1 MTSPSGSTAS
11 PNTAGASAAI
21 TALQSILA
29 AQHAAYFAYSM
40 IGVRLTDP
48 TQVSRIRDLQA
59 EHRAT
64 RDDLMTQL
72 SSVGAAPV
80 AAQPSYTPPEKLTD
94 AVAAQRWALALE
106 EACSAGY
113 RFLLVAAA
121 TGTGTVAAATETGTA
136 ATEIGTLRKQA
147 LTGLSGSAQAAR
159 YWRAL
164 LTPAT
169 PTVPFPGI

>member
-21 TALQSILA
+21 TARQSILA

-121 TGTGTVAAATETGTA
+121 T
-136 ATEIGTLRKQA
+136 EIGTLRKQA

>member
-1 MTSPSGSTAS
+1 MTSPSGSTVS
-11 PNTAGASAAI
+11 PNSAGASTAI
-21 TALQSILA
+21 RALQNVLD

-40 IGVRLTDP
+40 IGVRLTDA
-48 TQVSRIRDLQA
+48 TQVSRVRDLQA

-64 RDDLMTQL
+64 RDDLMAQL
-72 SSVGAAPV
+72 SSAGAAPV
-80 AAQPSYTPPEKLTD
+80 AAQPSYAPPEKLTD
-94 AVAAQRWALALE
+94 AIAAQRWALALE

-121 TGTGTVAAATETGTA
+121 TGTVAAATETGTVAAATET
-136 ATEIGTLRKQA
+136 GTLRKQA
-147 LTGLSGSAQAAR
+147 LTGLSGSAQTAR

>member
-11 PNTAGASAAI
+11 PNSAGASTAI
-21 TALQSILA
+21 TALQNVLDT
-29 AQHAAYFAYSM
+29 QHAAYFAYSM
-40 IGVRLTDP
+40 IGVRLTDA
-48 TQVSRIRDLQA
+48 TQVSRVRDLQA

-72 SSVGAAPV
+72 SSAGAAPV
-80 AAQPSYTPPEKLTD
+80 TAQASYAPPEKLTD
-94 AVAAQRWALALE
+94 TVAAQRWALALE

-121 TGTGTVAAATETGTA
+121 PET
-136 ATEIGTLRKQA
+136 GTLRKQA
-147 LTGLSGSAQAAR
+147 LTGLSGSAQTAR

>member
-11 PNTAGASAAI
+11 PNTAGTSAAI
-21 TALQSILA
+21 TALQNVLA

-40 IGVRLTDP
+40 IGVRLTDA
-48 TQVSRIRDLQA
+48 TQVSRVRELQA

-64 RDDLMTQL
+64 RDDLMAQL
-72 SSVGAAPV
+72 SGDGAGPV
-80 AAQPSYTPPEKLTD
+80 AAEPSYAPPEKLVD

-121 TGTGTVAAATETGTA
+121 TETGTVGAATET
-136 ATEIGTLRKQA
+136 GTLRKQA

>member
-48 TQVSRIRDLQA
+48 TQVSRVRDLQA

-121 TGTGTVAAATETGTA
+121 TGTGTVAAATE
-136 ATEIGTLRKQA
+136 IGTLRKQA